1 MPRTLVRGTKPLK
14 GDIVSDICM
23 DRGDGDCEGTVEPRI
38 HPQTYK
44 LWPRCD
50 KHFESWLDFLEGV
63 ERRYGGDLAPSDFD
77 PTYAGETW

>member
-1 MPRTLVRGTKPLK
+1 MVHEDGNER
-14 GDIVSDICM
+14 CM

-38 HPQTYK
+38 HPQTYN

-50 KHFESWLDFLEGV
+50 KHFVSWLDFLEGV

-77 PTYAGETW
+77 PTFAGETW